1 MPDSEIQTL
10 SEDEAVQQ
18 IVETVQQADQ
28 GAAPF
33 ALVVGSGFSYG
44 LVPTAKELVEASLP
58 MWMKSLRG
66 GGSYAD
72 LNRLPD
78 ADRQAIAREFWK
90 LFVERNARR
99 NVGLSLSAGNGF
111 PADYSAAYKA
121 AFDSHFT
128 GAVGEP
134 VQARKFQRALM
145 RLDQPR
151 LNAAHF
157 LLASLLGVQPGVTR
171 KSDLFSTA
179 AAFSRLILTTNFD
192 PFLQIALQA
201 VNRLYFMSDTPELG
215 VGDDILDEQTD
226 AIHLVYL
233 HGSIHRRSQ
242 AASEA
247 DIARIKSKNASTL
260 RPVLERHGV
269 IVLGYSGWDDAI
281 VEALAECDH
290 FDHRLYWCGREAD
303 PLAKGAF
310 GPRVPE
316 ILQKSTATYVT
327 ISTAGH
333 FMARLYSQLVQ
344 GLPRLLENP
353 IGQLREM
360 LQTIDLAELK
370 PVTAATPSPNVGS
383 SSADVFVE
391 KQKAAIERLAR
402 AEQMFLSPVAAPELA
417 AAAAVNQQAPP
428 DDVPAPD
435 AGSAKNL
442 LASARMAFALGKYDK
457 SIELCTQAL
466 ELTTIGPT
474 EKADA
479 LLDRGVSYYF
489 SGDAAHALADWTA
502 LIDSPGAPV
511 EQAAWALL
519 NRGVT
524 RAEKGAM
531 DDAVADYTR
540 VIERLP
546 GVPVSHVAM
555 ALVNRGVAWRQ
566 MGALAK
572 ELADYE
578 TVIQNLPGAPVDQV
592 AMALVNRGIAMDTS
606 GDLDAALADYT
617 RVIEQLPGA
626 PPEQVAKAL
635 VNRGV
640 LWGRKGDTARQVA
653 DPTRVIEQVEGAPAD
668 QVARALS
675 NRGWAQYRRGD
686 LAAFLADTQ
695 AAVAKFPALAPTAF
709 NLGLALLASSRD
721 GEALAAYDKAA
732 SQFPAEI
739 EPQGLTDLADAQ
751 KTWLSAERAA
761 PIVQLLKTRQTP
773 KSASA

>member
-1 MPDSEIQTL
+1 MPDFDTQTL

-18 IVETVQQADQ
+18 IVETVQQADP
-28 GAAPF
+28 GTAPF

-44 LVPTAKELVEASLP
+44 LVPTARELVEASLP
-58 MWMKSLRG
+58 IWMKSLRG
-66 GGSYAD
+66 GGNYTE
-72 LNRLPD
+72 LIGRPEN
-78 ADRQAIAREFWK
+78 DRSAIARDFWK
-90 LFVERNARR
+90 QFAERNANRK
-99 NVGLSLSAGNGF
+99 VGLSLNAATGL
-111 PADYSAAYKA
+111 PADCSAAYKA
-121 AFDSHFT
+121 AFDSHFM
-128 GAVGEP
+128 GACGEP

-145 RLDQPR
+145 RLEQPR

-316 ILQKSTATYVT
+316 ILEKSTAVYVS
-327 ISTAGH
+327 IGNAGQ

-344 GLPRLLENP
+344 GLPRLLDNP

-360 LQTIDLAELK
+360 LQTIDLTELK
-370 PVTAATPSPNVGS
+370 PVAPAASPSGSTTVGAS
-383 SSADVFVE
+383 PGADVFVE

-402 AEQMFLSPVAAPELA
+402 AEQIFLSPAPPAPPPQAEKAVAAGA
-417 AAAAVNQQAPP
+417 ADQQTH
-428 DDVPAPD
+428 
-435 AGSAKNL
+435 GAKDL
-442 LASARMAFALGKYDK
+442 LSSARMASALRKFDNSIGIYTQVLAL
-457 SIELCTQAL
+457 STIELND
-466 ELTTIGPT
+466 
-474 EKADA
+474 KADA
-479 LLDRGVSYYF
+479 LLERGVDYYY
-489 SGDAAHALADWTA
+489 SGDAERARADWTA
-502 LIDSPGAPV
+502 LIDLPGAPV
-511 EQAAWALL
+511 ERVAWAF
-519 NRGVT
+519 
-524 RAEKGAM
+524 
-531 DDAVADYTR
+531 
-540 VIERLP
+540 
-546 GVPVSHVAM
+546 H
-555 ALVNRGVAWRQ
+555 
-566 MGALAK
+566 
-572 ELADYE
+572 
-578 TVIQNLPGAPVDQV
+578 
-592 AMALVNRGIAMDTS
+592 NRGITWVEK
-606 GDLDAALADYT
+606 GDLDRALADYT

-626 PPEQVAKAL
+626 PAGQVAMALVNRGLAWRQKGALDKEVTDYTRVIEQLPDAPVDQVAWALINRGNAAERRGDLERAVADYTRVIEQSPGAPPEQVATALVNRAIMWGRKGEVDRQLADDTRVIEQIEGAPPEQVAKAL
-635 VNRGV
+635 
-640 LWGRKGDTARQVA
+640 A
-653 DPTRVIEQVEGAPAD
+653 
-668 QVARALS
+668 S
-675 NRGWAQYRRGD
+675 RGWAHYRRG
-686 LAAFLADTQ
+686 AYPAFLADTQ
-695 AAVAKFPALAPTAF
+695 AALSKLPLADAAY
-709 NLGLALLASSRD
+709 NLGLAFLVLSRD
-721 GEALAAYDKAA
+721 AEALAPYERAA
-732 SQFPAEI
+732 NQFPSDI
-739 EPQGLTDLADAQ
+739 ETVGLQDLADAQ

-761 PIVQLLKTRQTP
+761 PVVQLLKARQAQ
-773 KSASA
+773 KSVTA